1 MYRSLGLLL
10 LGAFLASCTGKAEA
24 VRAAQPYLERFDE
37 LRNRALSLLELRA
50 DVQRKRVLVEAA
62 HGNEDSLPENLRP
75 VFERMRAQGVQI
87 TQEQL
92 QQGEDLFWRML
103 DYSFSDDPN
112 ILQAEIVFLEKD
124 GTVSTFRHP
133 RDREL
138 PAGVRWYGLRQQ
150 RTFTGLASCWT
161 EDGSEPCVLLQLRPR
176 DYPGSAGLTVA
187 FRRTPILAD
196 EGSDR

>member
-1 MYRSLGLLL
+1 MRRSLGWLLL
-10 LGAFLASCTGKAEA
+10 SACLASCTGKAEA
-24 VRAAQPYLERFDE
+24 VRAAQPYIERFDE

-50 DVQRKRVLVEAA
+50 DIQRKRILAEAA
-62 HGNEDSLPENLRP
+62 NGNEESLPENLRP

-92 QQGEDLFWRML
+92 RQGEELFWRML

-112 ILQAEIVFLEKD
+112 VLQAEIVFLEKD
-124 GTVSTFRHP
+124 GSVSTFRHP

-138 PAGVRWYGLRQQ
+138 PAGVRWYGLRQN
-150 RTFTGLASCWT
+150 RTFTGLSSCVT

-176 DYPGSAGLTVA
+176 DYAGSAGLTVA
-187 FRRTPILAD
+187 FRRTPIRAD
-196 EGSDR
+196 EDSDR